1 MIALASDHGGYRLKE
16 EIKKFLEDCGYE
28 VRDLGTG
35 GEDPVDYPDYA
46 HRAAGVVAR
55 GECQLG
61 ILICGTGLGM
71 SITANKVRGIRAALC
86 HDSFSARMSREHND
100 ASILCLGQR
109 VVGVGLALEIVRV
122 WLESSFAG
130 DRHCRRVQKI
140 ENYEKEK

>member
-16 EIKKFLEDCGYE
+16 EIKKILEDGGYE

-35 GEDPVDYPDYA
+35 DEESVDYPDYGHQA
-46 HRAAGVVAR
+46 ARAVAR

-61 ILICGTGLGM
+61 ILICGTGIGM

-109 VVGVGLALEIVRV
+109 VVGTGLALEIVRV
-122 WLESSFAG
+122 WLESSFSG
-130 DRHCRRVQKI
+130 GRHSRRVQKI
-140 ENYEKEK
+140 ENYEKE